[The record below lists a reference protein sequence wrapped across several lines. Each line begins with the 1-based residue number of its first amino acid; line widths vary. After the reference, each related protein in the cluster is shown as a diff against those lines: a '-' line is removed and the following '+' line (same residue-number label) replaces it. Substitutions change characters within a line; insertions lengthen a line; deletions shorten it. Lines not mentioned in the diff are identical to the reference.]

1 MKKAI
6 LISGIIWG
14 ILLALAATV
23 ILFFALGTAMTSSSV
38 VHQFAD
44 TQHVTVAEAEKLLK
58 DAQLVLIVTG
68 AILVVATIFSFVLA
82 GLRNSTMPKGLG
94 ITFGIIG
101 IVLGAELPG
110 IFFIIDSARSR

>member
-14 ILLALAATV
+14 ILLALIAV
-23 ILFFALGTAMTSSSV
+23 LLFALAANATNPQIVQEIAN
-38 VHQFAD
+38 
-44 TQHVTVAEAEKLLK
+44 TQHVTVAEAEKLAK
-58 DAQLVLIVTG
+58 DAQLVLIVAG
-68 AILVVATIFSFVLA
+68 AVWVVATIFSFVLV

-101 IVLGAELPG
+101 IVLGATLPG